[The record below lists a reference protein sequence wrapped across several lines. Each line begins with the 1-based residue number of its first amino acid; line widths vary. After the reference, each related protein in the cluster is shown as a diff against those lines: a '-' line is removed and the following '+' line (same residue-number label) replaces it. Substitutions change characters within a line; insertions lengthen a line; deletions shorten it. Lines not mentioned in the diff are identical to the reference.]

1 MGCEEGLE
9 FSVSGM
15 AGAQPGRETTMAAQA
30 DPRSTASR
38 MSRPSDS
45 EASSPA
51 MKLSPAP
58 VGLSAST
65 G

>member
-9 FSVSGM
+9 FLGVGHGRR
-15 AGAQPGRETTMAAQA
+15 AAGPGNDDGAQAE
-30 DPRSTASR
+30 PRSTASR
-38 MSRPSDS
+38 ISRPSDS